1 MSTMDPNMIK
11 GLTIALGTIVPALS
25 LGLIGSNVM
34 KAIGRNPEVANKI
47 LPILSNSVTTRV
59 LTAAARRL
67 SARNSPT
74 ARSSSSCWRK
84 MPTAVSCVLTCRIK
98 ASA

>member
-1 MSTMDPNMIK
+1 MSSMDPNTVK

-47 LPILSNSVTTRV
+47 LPILLISSALVEAIAIYV
-59 LTAAARRL
+59 LVIAFTI
-67 SARNSPT
+67 S
-74 ARSSSSCWRK
+74 
-84 MPTAVSCVLTCRIK
+84 
-98 ASA
+98 

>member
-1 MSTMDPNMIK
+1 MSADPNMVK

-47 LPILSNSVTTRV
+47 LPILLISSALVEAIAIYV
-59 LTAAARRL
+59 LVIAFTI
-67 SARNSPT
+67 S
-74 ARSSSSCWRK
+74 
-84 MPTAVSCVLTCRIK
+84 
-98 ASA
+98 

>member
-1 MSTMDPNMIK
+1 MSTMDPNMVK

-47 LPILSNSVTTRV
+47 LPILLISSALVEAIAIYV
-59 LTAAARRL
+59 LVIAFTI
-67 SARNSPT
+67 S
-74 ARSSSSCWRK
+74 
-84 MPTAVSCVLTCRIK
+84 
-98 ASA
+98 

>member
-1 MSTMDPNMIK
+1 MSTADPNMIK

-47 LPILSNSVTTRV
+47 LPILLISSALVEAIAIYV
-59 LTAAARRL
+59 LVIAFTI
-67 SARNSPT
+67 S
-74 ARSSSSCWRK
+74 
-84 MPTAVSCVLTCRIK
+84 
-98 ASA
+98 